1 MKLVFML
8 LLTIQCIAGIA
19 QKNIFI
25 RVYDHSG
32 SLLIDG
38 RKYHV
43 TDSAIEFKNEKLAYT
58 EIGFIRTGH
67 SLRHNIGNG
76 SLLGLGIFALDG
88 ILSPNIQDDLIF
100 SKSTKV
106 VLSSILIGLPSGVI
120 GGVIYYIFKKRKR
133 YAIKGDLENWTKFRA
148 AFESNN

>member
-1 MKLVFML
+1 MEY
-8 LLTIQCIAGIA
+8 
-19 QKNIFI
+19 I
-25 RVYDHSG
+25 RIRNMPSYQYQLG
-32 SLLIDG
+32 S
-38 RKYHV
+38 Y
-43 TDSAIEFKNEKLAYT
+43 
-58 EIGFIRTGH
+58 
-67 SLRHNIGNG
+67 LRDNHNIGNG